1 MLGLP
6 SAQAAWLCPPAR
18 SRQARRQTGEV
29 GSSPGRAC
37 PPRGQ
42 LPALTCRQS
51 PPHAGD
57 RLRRQQARPGPTAC
71 DPRSV
76 RLALR
81 GSRSSRTPGR
91 PGAAQLAA
99 RPSAGLRRRAMTR
112 AAACPREPSAPAEA
126 RKAGA
131 PPASGPKASS
141 VASLITSTT
150 RVKRRPGARLRGAP
164 LAAWRGS
171 STCAAPGHAATP
183 PRAKLCRPA
192 RAGTRRPACRACAQ
206 YGACARAWYS
216 WVRAGCVPARGAS
229 CCALAHRTAGQRGQ
243 GGSDCSIL
251 GQAAA
256 HAHVA
261 GCYAPGPR
269 SQCCWSLAALLSAL
283 WRPAWDVPARAAKQH

>member
-57 RLRRQQARPGPTAC
+57 RLQARPGPTAC

-112 AAACPREPSAPAEA
+112 AAACPREPSVPAEA

-183 PRAKLCRPA
+183 PRAKLCCPA
-192 RAGTRRPACRACAQ
+192 RARTPRPACRACAQ
-206 YGACARAWYS
+206 YGVCARAWYS
-216 WVRAGCVPARGAS
+216 WVRAGCVPARGVS